1 MDELSTVSFCRHL
14 RKTMSKAEAV
24 LWTQL
29 RGRGI
34 NGQRF
39 RRQHPIGPFIAD
51 FACVKARLVIE
62 VDGDSH
68 TSDEAQAYD
77 TRRTLYLAKQGWRER
92 RFTNQ
97 AVLENLNHVLA
108 EIRSE
113 LSPPKQNF
121 GGVGAPCEALAK
133 QGCTRGGRRR
143 ISG

>member
-1 MDELSTVSFCRHL
+1 MDEVSTVSFCRHL

-108 EIRSE
+108 EIRSN
-113 LSPPKQNF
+113 LSPPK
-121 GGVGAPCEALAK
+121 
-133 QGCTRGGRRR
+133 
-143 ISG
+143 